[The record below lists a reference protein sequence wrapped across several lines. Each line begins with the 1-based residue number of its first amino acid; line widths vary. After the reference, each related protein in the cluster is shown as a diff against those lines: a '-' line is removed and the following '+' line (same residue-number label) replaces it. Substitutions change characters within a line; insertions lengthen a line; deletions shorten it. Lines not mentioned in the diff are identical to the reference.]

1 MNNADILKNTTLSFP
16 IKYEKESQFEI
27 FVEKLLGSFKGLIK
41 KAELSDKEVFFLST
55 LTDNIPKIITQY
67 YSGNLTESYKTLY
80 HVLDS
85 AQDIFLAFPQKQY
98 SIGTS
103 FFRIRS
109 KNYLNYKSLKK
120 VDLFHHP
127 FEKRGKV
134 SSQRYS
140 IPSFPC
146 LYVGDSLYVCWEE
159 LNRPDLRKVQAVRF
173 QNTAPFSVFSID
185 FSVYGNPKKIDKLKA
200 YELRSYLLLWPLF
213 AVCSIEVPDDH
224 KSDPFKPEYIFPQLL
239 LQYFLPIFLASL
251 KSGGF
256 NDLIGV
262 QYSSTRISQ
271 ALYRQKNNSFFN
283 LVLPPLYE
291 IGSVTHSGH
300 SAHLIRLFDMTEIV
314 DIEMQ
319 DFTMSDQEG
328 IQSKVN
334 TIELFKGIQS
344 EYNQTELGKIEQY
357 LRSLPA
363 TPIDFN

>member
-16 IKYEKESQFEI
+16 IKYEKESQFEP
-27 FVEKLLGSFKGLIK
+27 FVGKLLSTFTRLTK
-41 KAELSDKEVFFLST
+41 KAKLSDKESFFLST
-55 LTDNIPKIITQY
+55 LTNNIPKIVTQY
-67 YSGNLTESYKTLY
+67 YSGNLTESYKTLH
-80 HVLDS
+80 HVLGN
-85 AQDIFLAFPQKQY
+85 AQDIFLAFPKQQY

-109 KNYLNYKSLKK
+109 KNYLNSKPFEK

-159 LNRPDLRKVQAVRF
+159 LNRPDLRKIQAVRF
-173 QNTAPFSVFSID
+173 QSTAPFSVFNID
-185 FSVYGNPKKIDKLKA
+185 FSVYGNPDKINKLKP

-213 AVCSIEVPDDH
+213 AVCSIEVQDDR

-239 LQYFLPIFLASL
+239 LQYFIPIFLASL

-262 QYSSTRISQ
+262 QYGSTRVNQ
-271 ALYRQKNNSFFN
+271 VLYRQQNNSFFN

-291 IGSVTHSGH
+291 IGSVTNSGH
-300 SAHLIRLFDMTEIV
+300 SAHLIRLFDMTEVV
-314 DIEMQ
+314 DIESQ
-319 DFTMSDQEG
+319 DFKISAQAFP
-328 IQSKVN
+328 SKVN
-334 TIELFKGIQS
+334 NIELFKGIES
-344 EYNQTELGKIEQY
+344 DYSQTELGKIEQY

-363 TPIDFN
+363 TQIDFK